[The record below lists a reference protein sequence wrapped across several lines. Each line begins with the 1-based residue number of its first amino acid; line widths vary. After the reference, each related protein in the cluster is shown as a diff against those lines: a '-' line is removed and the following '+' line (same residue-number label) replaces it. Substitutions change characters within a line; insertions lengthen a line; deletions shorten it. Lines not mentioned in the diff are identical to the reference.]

1 MLHIDSEVTSSEV
14 SVDRFIT
21 SNNVSS
27 YHFIQADIEIKI
39 EVGEK
44 EYTATLQT
52 GHSYHHGDYSLPS
65 NQLSVYEG
73 SELLEQ
79 LASSTEDYLDDD
91 DAVEYI
97 NEESG
102 TNYTKE
108 ELQAIYA
115 ELNDIMITAQQD
127 VTSAESEADEKLNED
142 NSTYVLHTEMM
153 NEEVD
158 NGVFDKRQCA
168 PSYTNKYNTREEA
181 QSFVDEKEALGDIA
195 YIVSKEQGQT
205 DHCEHLSN
213 F

>member
-14 SVDRFIT
+14 FTERLIT
-21 SNNVSS
+21 SNNISS

-73 SELLEQ
+73 SDLLEQ
-79 LASSTEDYLDDD
+79 LDASSESDLDS
-91 DAVEYI
+91 ANGVEYI

-108 ELQAIYA
+108 ELQAIHA

-127 VTSAESEADEKLNED
+127 VTSAETEADEKLDDD

-158 NGVFDKRQCA
+158 DGVFEKKQCT
-168 PSYTNKYNTREEA
+168 PSYTNKYDTREEA